1 MIEDS
6 KTIFIT
12 HPYYA
17 VNNPTNNL
25 RIYKRAKNSDRWYY
39 IQCKNKEEYRSKSRN

>member
-1 MIEDS
+1 MIENS
-6 KTIFIT
+6 KSVFIT

-25 RIYKRAKNSDRWYY
+25 RIYKKDKNSNKWTY
-39 IQCKNKEEYRSKSRN
+39 IQCNTKEE

>member
-1 MIEDS
+1 MFEDS
-6 KTIFIT
+6 KVVFIT

-25 RIYKRAKNSDRWYY
+25 RIYKKAKTLIIGDIFNAN
-39 IQCKNKEEYRSKSRN
+39 QKKNIELN

>member
-1 MIEDS
+1 MFEDS
-6 KTIFIT
+6 KVVFIT

-25 RIYKRAKNSDRWYY
+25 RIYKKAKNSDNWRY
-39 IQCKNKEEYRSKSRN
+39 IQCKSKEEYRTKLK